1 MRIAIVPD
9 IYGNLTAFDA
19 VLAISGRLR
28 DLVLSGDRRQRQ
40 RRASPVGNRS
50 VLVGRGMFTQRL
62 KSCFVV
68 SPALSAAGPWYS
80 GVIEASGVALPLFR

>member
-1 MRIAIVPD
+1 VRIAIVSD
-9 IYGNLTAFDA
+9 IHSNLTAFDA

-40 RRASPVGNRS
+40 RRASPVGDRS
-50 VLVGRGMFTQRL
+50 VLVERGMFTQRL

-68 SPALSAAGPWYS
+68 SPAPTRN
-80 GVIEASGVALPLFR
+80 IEFG